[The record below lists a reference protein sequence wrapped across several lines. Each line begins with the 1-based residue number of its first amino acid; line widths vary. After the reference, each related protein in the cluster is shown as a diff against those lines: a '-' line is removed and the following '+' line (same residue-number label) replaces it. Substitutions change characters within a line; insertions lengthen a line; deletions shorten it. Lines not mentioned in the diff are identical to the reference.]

1 MTKPINSRLSE
12 FIKYLLDSK
21 KVRRQVEISEITGIR
36 DCEISSMKS
45 GSRNITDKTVRI
57 FANCFAELNPDWL
70 LTGEGEMLKSEHV
83 TAAPAAGSAA
93 STPPMGDD
101 IRKLR
106 DEISRLS
113 GEVAELRKV
122 ILAQNS
128 QLIEL
133 LKSEKSR

>member
-12 FIKYLLDSK
+12 FIKYLLDSN

-83 TAAPAAGSAA
+83 AAAPAAGSAA
-93 STPPMGDD
+93 STPPMSDD
-101 IRKLR
+101 IRKLYDVIDR
-106 DEISRLS
+106 LTQEIWLQRK
-113 GEVAELRKV
+113 EIAEIR
-122 ILAQNS
+122 
-128 QLIEL
+128 EL
-133 LKSEKSR
+133 LKTKL

>member
-1 MTKPINSRLSE
+1 M
-12 FIKYLLDSK
+12 SK
-21 KVRRQVEISEITGIR
+21 KKILLALIDYYSGGNKADFARKIDVKPQTISSWIERDSFDIEKIYSKCVEIS
-36 DCEISSMKS
+36 
-45 GSRNITDKTVRI
+45 
-57 FANCFAELNPDWL
+57 ANWL
-70 LTGEGEMLKSEHV
+70 LTGEGEMLKSEQAA
-83 TAAPAAGSAA
+83 AAPAAGSAA

>member
-1 MTKPINSRLSE
+1 MNAKDRFTAVIEQLIVSGKVDNRVDFGKKIDKSKSQISQMEAGTLSVSAKTVHKIVNKFPEINGDWILSE
-12 FIKYLLDSK
+12 
-21 KVRRQVEISEITGIR
+21 
-36 DCEISSMKS
+36 
-45 GSRNITDKTVRI
+45 
-57 FANCFAELNPDWL
+57 
-70 LTGEGEMLKSEHV
+70 EGEMLKSEHV
-83 TAAPAAGSAA
+83 AAAPAAGSAT